1 MRNLLWVLSLVVVLY
16 FFYVTSS
23 LERLPELQTQVPNI
37 HWVMSCWSKFFSFHW
52 QMWAVTYGACI
63 HPEFTVCFFPLQF
76 IYLISYNSVEVPLT
90 GFETGVVPTDSNS
103 QQNIAV
109 ILKYWQFFFENCPA
123 VLAKKINCFMFSRLM
138 LIPWIAVPELVN
150 VAVRICCF
158 ERHES
163 YELVHTHYTW
173 HTDSILHMTHST

>member
-1 MRNLLWVLSLVVVLY
+1 
-16 FFYVTSS
+16 
-23 LERLPELQTQVPNI
+23 
-37 HWVMSCWSKFFSFHW
+37 
-52 QMWAVTYGACI
+52 
-63 HPEFTVCFFPLQF
+63 
-76 IYLISYNSVEVPLT
+76 VPLT